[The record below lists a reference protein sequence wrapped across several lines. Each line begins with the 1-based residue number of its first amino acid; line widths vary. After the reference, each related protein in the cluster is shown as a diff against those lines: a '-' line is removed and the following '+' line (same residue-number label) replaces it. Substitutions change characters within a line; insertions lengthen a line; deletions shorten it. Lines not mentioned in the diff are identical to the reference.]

1 MDLILVPLAI
11 VGAVA
16 ILRNLLRTLVRLGIR
31 AAEATSAS
39 GLAEVSARRGDLT
52 ALAER
57 RAVLREARQRRAGDL
72 VRTLLWLGWLTLP
85 LFLGWVVP
93 AYLIALPLWFVAPPR
108 ITPPI
113 HRVGCSARLV
123 NRRGGRSC
131 SGRSPA
137 PERT

>member
-52 ALAER
+52 VLAER

-113 HRVGCSARLV
+113 HRVG
-123 NRRGGRSC
+123 
-131 SGRSPA
+131 
-137 PERT
+137 